1 MKIGVQVSDSIG
13 ISLLGAGNVG
23 SAVLDTLLADVERH
37 NNLIGTKL
45 KLNYV
50 LVQDVD
56 KHKKKSPNIHFTKDF
71 EQIVNDPDTSIVV
84 ELIGGESPAKDYLS
98 KLLKSG
104 KHVVTANKD
113 VMAKYGSELNDL
125 AIQNNS
131 SIKYEA
137 SVGGGIPIIGPLSR
151 DLLANEISSISA
163 IINGTTNYML
173 SLMLSEDVSYE
184 DALEQAQKLGY
195 AEPNPVNDVEGIDA
209 TYKLAI
215 LCGLA
220 FHVDVDPSEIYSK
233 GISNIELQ
241 DLKYADE
248 LGYSIKLLAKADLIG
263 NRITCLVCPTLIPKS
278 EPLSKVDGVLNAI
291 QLKGNLVGQVV
302 FEGPGAGASAT
313 SSAILGDV
321 IDTAKNI
328 HSSWKESSNSILNKI
343 QINDI
348 GDFQSRFYIRVNV
361 IDEPGVLATIAG
373 IMSEHSISI
382 ASVIQAASDPEKNTA
397 QIVLITHDA
406 SQKNIDLALNTI
418 SKEKKVDKIFNLL
431 PIVN

>member
-1 MKIGVQVSDSIG
+1 VSDSIG

-23 SAVLDTLLADVERH
+23 AKVLDVLLNDVERH
-37 NNLIGTKL
+37 NHIIGAKL
-45 KLNYV
+45 KLNSV
-50 LVQDVD
+50 LVRDVKKYKKDLPKVNFTD
-56 KHKKKSPNIHFTKDF
+56 KFD
-71 EQIVNDPDTSIVV
+71 EIVNDSDTLIVV
-84 ELIGGESPAKDYLS
+84 ELMGGENPAKDYIS

-125 AIQNNS
+125 AIKHNT

-151 DLLANEISSISA
+151 DLLANEISSIAA
-163 IINGTTNYML
+163 IINGTTNFML
-173 SLMLSEDVSYE
+173 SLMLSENVSYE
-184 DALEQAQKLGY
+184 DALQQAQKLGY
-195 AEPNPVNDVEGIDA
+195 AEPNPTNDVEGIDA

-220 FHVDVDPSEIYSK
+220 FHVDVDPAEIYTK

-248 LGYSIKLLAKADLIG
+248 LGYSIKLLAKADLID
-263 NRITCLVCPTLIPKS
+263 NQLICLVCPTLIQKS

-291 QLKGNLVGQVV
+291 QLKGNLVEQVI
-302 FEGPGAGASAT
+302 FEGPGAGSSAT

-321 IDTAKNI
+321 ISTAKNI
-328 HSSWKESSNSILNKI
+328 HLSWTESNNVILNKI
-343 QINDI
+343 QINNT
-348 GDFQSRFYIRVNV
+348 GDFKSRFYIRINV

-382 ASVIQAASDPEKNTA
+382 ASVIQAASDPKKNTA

-406 SQKNIDLALNTI
+406 SQKNIDFALDTI

-431 PIVN
+431 PIVD

>member
-1 MKIGVQVSDSIG
+1 VSDSIG

-23 SAVLDTLLADVERH
+23 GTVLDVLLNDVDRH
-37 NNLIGTKL
+37 NKIIGANLKL
-45 KLNYV
+45 KHVFVRDL
-50 LVQDVD
+50 
-56 KHKKKSPNIHFTKDF
+56 KKYKKNFQNVNFTDDF
-71 EQIVNDPDTSIVV
+71 DEIVNDPETSIVI
-84 ELIGGESPAKDYLS
+84 ELMGGENPAKEYIS
-98 KLLKSG
+98 KILKSG

-113 VMAKYGSELNDL
+113 VMAKYGSELNAL
-125 AIQNNS
+125 AIKHNTL
-131 SIKYEA
+131 IKYEA

-151 DLLANEISSISA
+151 DLLANEISSIAA

-173 SLMLSEDVSYE
+173 TLMLSENVGYQ
-184 DALEQAQKLGY
+184 DALAQAQKLGY
-195 AEPNPVNDVEGIDA
+195 AEPNPINDVEGIDA

-220 FHVDVDPSEIYSK
+220 FHVDVNPSEIYSK

-248 LGYSIKLLAKADLIG
+248 LGYAIKLLAKADLID
-263 NRITCLVCPTLIPKS
+263 NQLMCLVCPTLILKS

-291 QLKGNLVGQVV
+291 QLKGNLVGQVI
-302 FEGPGAGASAT
+302 FEGPGAGSYAT

-321 IDTAKNI
+321 IDVAKNI
-328 HSSWKESSNSILNKI
+328 NRSWEQSSNTMLNKI
-343 QINDI
+343 KVNNTD
-348 GDFQSRFYIRVNV
+348 DFKSRFYIRVNV

-373 IMSEHSISI
+373 IMSKHSISI
-382 ASVIQAASDPEKNTA
+382 ASVIQAASNPEKNTA

-406 SQKNIDLALNTI
+406 SQKNIDLALDTI

-431 PIVN
+431 PIVD

>member
-1 MKIGVQVSDSIG
+1 VSDSIG

-373 IMSEHSISI
+373 SSFI
-382 ASVIQAASDPEKNTA
+382 
-397 QIVLITHDA
+397 
-406 SQKNIDLALNTI
+406 
-418 SKEKKVDKIFNLL
+418 
-431 PIVN
+431 

>member
-1 MKIGVQVSDSIG
+1 MSDSIG

-23 SAVLDTLLADVERH
+23 GTVLDVLLNDVDRH
-37 NNLIGTKL
+37 NKIIGANLKL
-45 KLNYV
+45 KHV
-50 LVQDVD
+50 LVRDL
-56 KHKKKSPNIHFTKDF
+56 KKYKKNFQNVNFTDDF
-71 EQIVNDPDTSIVV
+71 DEIVNDPETSIVI
-84 ELIGGESPAKDYLS
+84 ELMGGENPAKDYIS
-98 KLLKSG
+98 KILKSG

-113 VMAKYGSELNDL
+113 VMAKYGSELNAL
-125 AIQNNS
+125 AIKHNTL
-131 SIKYEA
+131 IKYEA

-151 DLLANEISSISA
+151 DLLANEISSIAA

-173 SLMLSEDVSYE
+173 TLMLSENVGYQ
-184 DALEQAQKLGY
+184 DALAQAQKLGY

-220 FHVDVDPSEIYSK
+220 FHVDVNPSEIYSK

-248 LGYSIKLLAKADLIG
+248 LGYAIKLLAKADLIDDQLM
-263 NRITCLVCPTLIPKS
+263 CLVCPTLILKS

-291 QLKGNLVGQVV
+291 QLKGNLVGQVI
-302 FEGPGAGASAT
+302 FEGPGAGSYAT

-321 IDTAKNI
+321 IDVAKNI
-328 HSSWKESSNSILNKI
+328 NRSWEQSSNTMLNKI
-343 QINDI
+343 KVNNT
-348 GDFQSRFYIRVNV
+348 GDFKSRFYIRVNV

-373 IMSEHSISI
+373 IMSKHSISI
-382 ASVIQAASDPEKNTA
+382 ASVIQAASNPEKNTA

-406 SQKNIDLALNTI
+406 SQKNIDLALDTI

-431 PIVN
+431 PIVD